1 MDKTGTPLIK
11 PLQKP
16 TGVVTPSPQTTPQSH
31 KVPSPSNGG
40 LTHEFSIPLRKTE
53 IRSERRKQTTS
64 PPTTTP
70 PPGPATSD
78 PQKVTSTPSTPI
90 LHPKFTSPGF
100 TPRVITAKPRKL
112 HKSPLFPK
120 VDSPVKSDNEK
131 NPEIE
136 TNSTQME
143 ESEEKKEAPP
153 DMARKKEEAGH
164 VQTILDIAEMS
175 LCESSTNSS
184 GYSSTMATKEQK
196 FIGPLLPAQFRSPPP
211 SPAIQ
216 PFSFV
221 SPTTKSPKVAR
232 VQPQRH
238 SPQPPNVKP
247 IARVL
252 PSPQVSSPRE
262 LTAETPLLSPGPEE
276 LVESKKDKLKDEKGD
291 ESSNNKDG
299 EKKEKEEGDGGGLPQ
314 PPTPS
319 SEPHVNSTSQ
329 WKVTGLVYGPALPN
343 DYDTTAHGWT
353 VTPMTQPSEEQS
365 SAGFKTK
372 KQKKKKKR
380 YRKHSIEYD
389 YDIDSGSSEGESDK
403 RNQDRLTEKASRKR
417 HDSEELR
424 RTKHRDREG
433 SPTPE
438 RKPHKDSRDGSG
450 QVQDGKYR
458 KHRRHYSEYSDSRE
472 HREGK
477 KRHYSD
483 ADDRH
488 SRKHFY
494 HRRRPSSSDSEEEY
508 HHRHRVPTRDHA
520 SDRHTVLKPYHYGNR
535 YHLSDSSF
543 REERRR
549 ERHSPPDGRSEG
561 FKHWRHQHKL
571 ERFNRRSPER
581 REREKPYHY
590 HHRDQERRRD
600 VERDRHWSGK
610 CRRNLDGEYER
621 SGRKRTYS
629 HRDRSPSPDHRRHE
643 HWSRRHKM
651 EAASDGHRERNE
663 RKRSPGELRLQLFPG
678 LFVDLY

>member
-1 MDKTGTPLIK
+1 M
-11 PLQKP
+11 
-16 TGVVTPSPQTTPQSH
+16 
-31 KVPSPSNGG
+31 
-40 LTHEFSIPLRKTE
+40 
-53 IRSERRKQTTS
+53 
-64 PPTTTP
+64 
-70 PPGPATSD
+70 
-78 PQKVTSTPSTPI
+78 
-90 LHPKFTSPGF
+90 
-100 TPRVITAKPRKL
+100 
-112 HKSPLFPK
+112 
-120 VDSPVKSDNEK
+120 DSPVKAADEK

-136 TNSTQME
+136 KNSTQTE

-153 DMARKKEEAGH
+153 DMARRKEEAGH

-175 LCESSTNSS
+175 LCESSTTSS
-184 GYSSTMATKEQK
+184 GYSSTSATREQK
-196 FIGPLLPAQFRSPPP
+196 FIGPLLPPQFRSPPP
-211 SPAIQ
+211 SPALQ
-216 PFSFV
+216 PFSFM

-276 LVESKKDKLKDEKGD
+276 IIESKKDKLKDEKGD

-299 EKKEKEEGDGGGLPQ
+299 EKKEKEDGDGGGLPQ
-314 PPTPS
+314 PSTPS

-353 VTPMTQPSEEQS
+353 VTPMKQPSEEQS
-365 SAGFKTK
+365 STGFKTK

-380 YRKHSIEYD
+380 YRKHSTEYD
-389 YDIDSGSSEGESDK
+389 YDIDSESSEGDK
-403 RNQDRLTEKASRKR
+403 RSHDWLTEKASRKR

-424 RTKHRDREG
+424 RTKHRDREC

-438 RKPHKDSRDGSG
+438 RKPHKDGRDGSG

-494 HRRRPSSSDSEEEY
+494 HRRRPSSSDSEGEY
-508 HHRHRVPTRDHA
+508 HHRHRVPTRDRA
-520 SDRHTVLKPYHYGNR
+520 SNRHTDSKPYHHGNR

-561 FKHWRHQHKL
+561 FKHWRYQKL

-610 CRRNLDGEYER
+610 HRKNSDGEYER
-621 SGRKRTYS
+621 LGRKRTYS

-643 HWSRRHKM
+643 YSSKRHKM

-663 RKRSPGELRLQLFPG
+663 RKRSPGELWLQLFPG
-678 LFVDLY
+678 L

>member
-1 MDKTGTPLIK
+1 M
-11 PLQKP
+11 
-16 TGVVTPSPQTTPQSH
+16 
-31 KVPSPSNGG
+31 
-40 LTHEFSIPLRKTE
+40 
-53 IRSERRKQTTS
+53 
-64 PPTTTP
+64 
-70 PPGPATSD
+70 
-78 PQKVTSTPSTPI
+78 
-90 LHPKFTSPGF
+90 
-100 TPRVITAKPRKL
+100 
-112 HKSPLFPK
+112 
-120 VDSPVKSDNEK
+120 DSPVKAASEK
-131 NPEIE
+131 NLEIE
-136 TNSTQME
+136 INSTQTE
-143 ESEEKKEAPP
+143 ESKEKQEAPP
-153 DMARKKEEAGH
+153 DMAKRKEEAGH

-184 GYSSTMATKEQK
+184 GYTLATKEQK

-262 LTAETPLLSPGPEE
+262 LTAETPLLSPGREE

-291 ESSNNKDG
+291 ESSNNK
-299 EKKEKEEGDGGGLPQ
+299 EKEKEDGDSGGLPQ
-314 PPTPS
+314 PSTPS

-329 WKVTGLVYGPALPN
+329 WKVTGLVYGPALPS

-353 VTPMTQPSEEQS
+353 VTPMKQPSEEQS
-365 SAGFKTK
+365 STGFKTK

-380 YRKHSIEYD
+380 YRKHSTEYD
-389 YDIDSGSSEGESDK
+389 YDIDSGTSENESDK
-403 RNQDRLTEKASRKR
+403 RSHDRMTEKASRKR

-424 RTKHRDREG
+424 RTKRRDREG

-458 KHRRHYSEYSDSRE
+458 KHRRHYSEYSEYSEYSDSRE
-472 HREGK
+472 HRQGK

-494 HRRRPSSSDSEEEY
+494 HTRRPSSSDSEGEY
-508 HHRHRVPTRDHA
+508 HHRHRVPTRDRA
-520 SDRHTVLKPYHYGNR
+520 SDRHTDSKPYHHGNR

-549 ERHSPPDGRSEG
+549 ERYFPPGMRSEG
-561 FKHWRHQHKL
+561 FKHWRHPHKL

-600 VERDRHWSGK
+600 VERDHHWTGK
-610 CRRNLDGEYER
+610 CRKNSDGEYER

-643 HWSRRHKM
+643 HWSKRHKM
-651 EAASDGHRERNE
+651 EAASDGHQERNE
-663 RKRSPGELRLQLFPG
+663 RKRSPGELWLQLFPG
-678 LFVDLY
+678 V